1 MGLGDFLSKIPSV
14 SPLGH
19 LINMGQ
25 GVHGSLKNTQEL
37 IDQDMAW
44 RHAYHDR
51 AVAEWERSNAPSRAE
66 IVMGLKP
73 KWETSPWGPQPA
85 PFNPA
90 ISNTPT
96 YDQTPRLGGTVAAGP
111 SGQYDPMRSANYSIL
126 PLIDGPF
133 DPRMTAPMPRK
144 LPPMPYLA
152 EPPART
158 GGDERLLRERDL
170 PEPTQYDPSPR
181 DLMRARA
188 VQALVNMPSTQPNIN
203 MTGPTGVG
211 LSPRISSVTSEP
223 KEATPR
229 EAAIAYGKDGP
240 FGDWSGVDISL
251 QDLLMDYLGVQ
262 NMAQVVPYNRLWAAN
277 PMAVTGNPQRS
288 YSGGY

>member
-1 MGLGDFLSKIPSV
+1 MGLGDFLSRIPSAA
-14 SPLGH
+14 PLGH

-25 GVHGSLKNTQEL
+25 GARGWLKDTQEL

-66 IVMGLKP
+66 IVMGLKD
-73 KWETSPWGPQPA
+73 
-85 PFNPA
+85 
-90 ISNTPT
+90 TPT
-96 YDQTPRLGGTVAAGP
+96 YDQAPRLGGTVAAGP
-111 SGQYDPMRSANYSIL
+111 SGQYDPIRSANYSIL

-158 GGDERLLRERDL
+158 GGDERLQRERDL

-181 DLMRARA
+181 DLRRARA
-188 VQALVNMPSTQPNIN
+188 VQALVNMPSTQPNID

-211 LSPRISSVTSEP
+211 LSPRVSSVTPKP
-223 KEATPR
+223 KEIDYSNQLGASSYSAGPFGEGYR
-229 EAAIAYGKDGP
+229 GKDGK
-240 FGDWSGVDISL
+240 DLSL
-251 QDLLMDYLGVQ
+251 QHLLMDYLGFQ
-262 NMAQVVPYNRLWAAN
+262 NMAQAVPYNRLWAAN